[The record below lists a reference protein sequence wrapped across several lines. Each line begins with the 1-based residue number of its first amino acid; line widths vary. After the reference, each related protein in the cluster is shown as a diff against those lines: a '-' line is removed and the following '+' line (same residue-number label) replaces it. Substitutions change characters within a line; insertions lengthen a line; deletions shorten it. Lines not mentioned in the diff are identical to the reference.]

1 MNESSN
7 GILSLLPRE
16 LLPEG
21 PRRYW
26 DFYNMRPGAGFYQKE
41 FGFYALEKWQREE
54 GLDPKANLD
63 ELFGYD
69 PMGRVDLYGLG
80 WCEAGFEPIFEDK
93 VLEDRGD
100 YEVVQDFAGRSVLC
114 FKGRRNGFMPEYI
127 DHPVKDMRTW
137 EENCKWRMDPN
148 SPKRQERMDEY
159 LPKAAALQRQGYFV
173 GQSLVGGYMYLRSLI
188 GPEQLLYAFYDDPE
202 LIHACMQQ
210 WFDLAD
216 NIIARHQKQVTL
228 DEIYIGEDICYNHGP
243 LISPDMIR
251 EFLFPYYQQLLQNA
265 RARQLDKARTLHFQ
279 VDTDGLCLPVI
290 EVYRELGMDH
300 MSPFEVASGCD
311 VVKVGQDYPWLR
323 ISGGVDKRILAQ
335 GPEAIDRMIDA
346 IFPIM
351 QKRGGY
357 LPTCDH
363 GVPEEVSLQNY
374 LHFRKRCLEFR

>member
-1 MNESSN
+1 MNESPN

-202 LIHACMQQ
+202 LIEDCMET
-210 WFDLAD
+210 WFRLAD
-216 NIIARHQKQVTL
+216 SVLARHQQHLSVDLILL
-228 DEIYIGEDICYNHGP
+228 DEDICYNHGS
-243 LISPDMIR
+243 LISPDMVR
-251 EFLFPYYQQLLQNA
+251 RFLLPYYQQLMQNA
-265 RARQLDKARTLHFQ
+265 RARRMDKTRPIAYH
-279 VDTDGLCLPVI
+279 VGSDGFFDPLIDL
-290 EVYRELGMDH
+290 YRSVGMDFL
-300 MSPFEVASGCD
+300 SPFEVAAGSD
-311 VVKVGQDYPWLR
+311 VVRTGRAYPDLL

-335 GPEAIDRMIDA
+335 GPEAIDRMIDS
-346 IFPIM
+346 IFPVM